1 MIGLAGAHR
10 TGKTT
15 LARECARVL
24 DLPFVET
31 EVSGIFESMNLDPA
45 APMDIQTRL
54 IVQSVIL
61 KVCIEKWS
69 GYKGVF
75 LSDRTPIDMLAY
87 TMAEI
92 QGGSLDGV
100 GEQLMAKY
108 FADCINAT
116 SRYFGLVLLVQPGIP
131 LVAAPG
137 KARMSLGYMEHL
149 NTLMSGIMLRKELM
163 SQVAFMSRDTLDLN
177 DRISVVSLAYKRMIK
192 KDVQLRE
199 VAAAIH

>member
-15 LARECARVL
+15 LARECARVM

-31 EVSGIFESMNLDPA
+31 NVSGIFESLGLDPA
-45 APMDIQTRL
+45 QPMDIQTRL

-75 LSDRTPIDMLAY
+75 LSDRTPIDLLTY
-87 TMAEI
+87 LMAEI
-92 QGGSLDGV
+92 RGDTLDQT

-116 SRYFGLVLLVQPGIP
+116 SRYFGLVILVQPGIP

-137 KARMSLGYMEHL
+137 KARMSPGYIEHY
-149 NTLMSGIMLRKELM
+149 NALMSGILVRKELIP
-163 SQVAFMSRDTLDLN
+163 QVVFMSRDTLDLN